1 MAFFRAALK
10 KGFVLELAGVL
21 MMAKAKKT
29 RIGIALWNA
38 LSVGVGAV
46 VFDAN
51 ASSTLAER
59 LCVAAEAGFSAV
71 ADASSVEAAIST
83 AWECENSGNSEVL
96 TLASGGA
103 SLDLSPLPTGEE
115 KAAEPIPHF
124 PNRTAAFVW
133 RNWNLATLEAM
144 ARTLETAPEKIAQ
157 IAELLGLPPYK
168 EPTWEPDRVYITLT
182 RRNWSIL
189 PYEQMLTL
197 LDLEPAEFAE
207 KLREDDFLWVK
218 LGRLKPVCEIL
229 RFEEPS
235 EADVAAMRKIAA
247 DVRETLGDELDA
259 PETPRFAFLDE
270 LGTVDEKN
278 LAAGKDLT
286 TEMNLT
292 VGEGASVGENS
303 AKDGGSDGDGTTNGN
318 GKNAAKN
325 KSRFEVCYLHSYF
338 AVFGDPLLQDDA
350 KLCPDGLLQK
360 LSERGVNGVWLHA
373 LLRDLAPPTAEFPE
387 LGAKSDVR
395 RATLRNLVK
404 RAKKYGIDVY
414 LYMNEPRALPAPFF
428 ENRPHIRGVAQEKYF
443 AMCASAPETR
453 RWLVDSLAAVFAD
466 VPGLGGIFTIT
477 GSENLTTCASHMRQ
491 DECPRCSKRDYVDLI
506 VDLNAA
512 MAEGVW
518 RSAPD
523 AKVIVW
529 DWGWRGHGLATD
541 IIERL
546 PKGVWLQS
554 VSEWALPLE
563 RGGVPVSVGEYS
575 ISAVGPGPRAVEH
588 WAAAKK
594 AGLKTIAKCQFNA
607 TWEIA
612 SIPTI
617 PALDLVVRHAANL
630 SRSGVDGTMA
640 GWSLGGFPSINLEA
654 LQEFKDET
662 TTETEA
668 LDRLATRVFGAEG
681 AATGR
686 AGWTKVS
693 RAFEEF
699 PYSGAVVYNAPN
711 QVGPAN
717 LLRLEPTGY
726 RATMVG
732 IPYDDVAAWT
742 APYPPPVFAEQME
755 KCGRGFREGAA
766 LLAEAA
772 KNAPPERRGE
782 AERQARCADV
792 AGVVY
797 LSCANQTRFVLLRDE
812 RNALRRAENAENSEN
827 AARLTAVEAE
837 MAALVRDE
845 IELAKALRRAAAADS
860 CVGFEST
867 NQYWFVPNDLVEKII
882 SCRQIL
888 DELDKKE

>member
-1 MAFFRAALK
+1 MTAQIGKRRFNFFLASAISAAL
-10 KGFVLELAGVL
+10 GLGGSGGNATGTLGERFAG
-21 MMAKAKKT
+21 
-29 RIGIALWNA
+29 
-38 LSVGVGAV
+38 
-46 VFDAN
+46 
-51 ASSTLAER
+51 
-59 LCVAAEAGFSAV
+59 AAEAGSNAVGAPVLFDSA
-71 ADASSVEAAIST
+71 SENG
-83 AWECENSGNSEVL
+83 ENSETMTRKSAEP
-96 TLASGGA
+96 
-103 SLDLSPLPTGEE
+103 LDLSPLPVGEE
-115 KAAEPIPHF
+115 KVAEPIPHF

-133 RNWNLATLEAM
+133 RNWNLATLEMM
-144 ARTLETAPEKIAQ
+144 ARTLDTTPEKIAQ
-157 IAELLGLPPYK
+157 IAEFLGLPPYK
-168 EPTWEPDRVYITLT
+168 APTWEPDRVYITLT

-197 LDLEPAEFAE
+197 LDLEPVEFAE

-218 LGRLKPVCEIL
+218 LGRLKPVCETL

-247 DVRETLGDELDA
+247 DVRQTLGAELDA

-270 LGTVDEKN
+270 LGTVDGRETASENEQNAQN
-278 LAAGKDLT
+278 LQNGQDKEARQ
-286 TEMNLT
+286 N
-292 VGEGASVGENS
+292 GEGV
-303 AKDGGSDGDGTTNGN
+303 AK
-318 GKNAAKN
+318 KE
-325 KSRFEVCYLHSYF
+325 SRFEICYLHSYF

-395 RATLRNLVK
+395 CATLRNLVK

-506 VDLNAA
+506 ADLNAA

-554 VSEWALPLE
+554 VSEWALPLN
-563 RGGVPVSVGEYS
+563 RGGVPVSIGEYS

-630 SRSGVDGTMA
+630 SRSGVDGVMA

-662 TTETEA
+662 TTEAEV

-699 PYSGAVVYNAPN
+699 PYSGAVVYTAPN
-711 QVGPAN
+711 QIGPAN
-717 LLRLEPTGY
+717 LLRLEPTGF

-732 IPYDDVAAWT
+732 IPYDDVASWT
-742 APYPPPVFAEQME
+742 APYPPLVFAEQME

-772 KNAPPERRGE
+772 KNAPEERRVE

-797 LSCANQTRFVLLRDE
+797 LSCANQARFVLLRDE
-812 RNALRRAENAENSEN
+812 RNVLRKAENAENSEN
-827 AARLTAVEAE
+827 AARLAAVETE
-837 MAALVRDE
+837 MAAIVRDE

-888 DELDKKE
+888 DELEKSK

>member
-1 MAFFRAALK
+1 MTTQIGKRRFNFFLGSAISAAL
-10 KGFVLELAGVL
+10 GLGWSGVNATGTLGERFV
-21 MMAKAKKT
+21 
-29 RIGIALWNA
+29 
-38 LSVGVGAV
+38 
-46 VFDAN
+46 
-51 ASSTLAER
+51 
-59 LCVAAEAGFSAV
+59 VAAEAGSNAVVATVSFDSA
-71 ADASSVEAAIST
+71 SENG
-83 AWECENSGNSEVL
+83 ENSETL
-96 TLASGGA
+96 TRKSAA
-103 SLDLSPLPTGEE
+103 SLDLSPLPSGEE
-115 KAAEPIPHF
+115 KVAEPIPHF

-144 ARTLETAPEKIAQ
+144 ARTLDTTPEKIAQ
-157 IAELLGLPPYK
+157 IAEFLGLPPYK
-168 EPTWEPDRVYITLT
+168 APTWEPDRVYITLT

-189 PYEQMLTL
+189 PYEQLLTL
-197 LDLEPAEFAE
+197 LDLAPTEYAE

-218 LGRLKPVCEIL
+218 LGRLKPVCETL

-247 DVRETLGDELDA
+247 DVRQTLGDELDA

-270 LGTVDEKN
+270 LGTVDGRETASENEQNAQN
-278 LAAGKDLT
+278 LQNGQDKEARQ
-286 TEMNLT
+286 N
-292 VGEGASVGENS
+292 GEGV
-303 AKDGGSDGDGTTNGN
+303 AK
-318 GKNAAKN
+318 KE
-325 KSRFEVCYLHSYF
+325 SRFEICYLHSYF

-491 DECPRCSKRDYVDLI
+491 SECPRCSKRDYVDLI
-506 VDLNAA
+506 ADLNAA

-541 IIERL
+541 IVERL

-630 SRSGVDGTMA
+630 SRSGVDGVMA

-662 TTETEA
+662 TTEEEV

-711 QVGPAN
+711 QIGPAN
-717 LLRLEPTGY
+717 LLRLEPTGF

-732 IPYDDVAAWT
+732 IPYDDVASWT
-742 APYPPPVFAEQME
+742 APYPPLVFAEQME

-772 KNAPPERRGE
+772 KNAPAERRVE

-797 LSCANQTRFVLLRDE
+797 LSCANQARFVLLRDE
-812 RNALRRAENAENSEN
+812 RNVLRKAENAENSEN
-827 AARLTAVEAE
+827 AARLTAIEAE
-837 MAALVRDE
+837 MAAIVRDE

-867 NQYWFVPNDLVEKII
+867 NQYWFIPNDLIEKII

-888 DELDKKE
+888 DELEKTE

>member
-1 MAFFRAALK
+1 MTKLGRRRLYFALCN
-10 KGFVLELAGVL
+10 
-21 MMAKAKKT
+21 
-29 RIGIALWNA
+29 IA
-38 LSVGVGAV
+38 SVGFGFGISATNVSPTFAEPCRVATEADFNVGAG
-46 VFDAN
+46 
-51 ASSTLAER
+51 TP
-59 LCVAAEAGFSAV
+59 
-71 ADASSVEAAIST
+71 SVETSVSVDY
-83 AWECENSGNSEVL
+83 ECENNGNNETL
-96 TLASGGA
+96 TLASESA
-103 SLDLSPLPTGEE
+103 PLDLSPLPTGEE
-115 KAAEPIPHF
+115 KLAEPIPHF

-144 ARTLETAPEKIAQ
+144 ARTLDTTPEKIAQ
-157 IAELLGLPPYK
+157 IAEFLGLPPYK
-168 EPTWEPDRVYITLT
+168 APTWEPDRVYITLT

-189 PYEQMLTL
+189 PYEQLLTL
-197 LDLEPAEFAE
+197 LDLAPTEYAE

-218 LGRLKPVCEIL
+218 LGRLKPVCETL

-247 DVRETLGDELDA
+247 DVRQTLGNELDA
-259 PETPRFAFLDE
+259 PETPRFSFLDE
-270 LGTVDEKN
+270 LGTVDGRETASENEQNAQN
-278 LAAGKDLT
+278 LQNGQDKET
-286 TEMNLT
+286 RRN
-292 VGEGASVGENS
+292 
-303 AKDGGSDGDGTTNGN
+303 GDGV
-318 GKNAAKN
+318 AK
-325 KSRFEVCYLHSYF
+325 KESRFEICYLHSYF

-491 DECPRCSKRDYVDLI
+491 NECPRCSKRDYVDLI
-506 VDLNAA
+506 ADLNAA

-541 IIERL
+541 IVERL

-575 ISAVGPGPRAVEH
+575 ISAVGPGPRALEH

-630 SRSGVDGTMA
+630 SRSGVDGVMA

-662 TTETEA
+662 TTEEEV

-711 QVGPAN
+711 QIGPAN
-717 LLRLEPTGY
+717 LLRLESTGFK
-726 RATMVG
+726 ATMVG
-732 IPYDDVAAWT
+732 IPYDDVASWT
-742 APYPPPVFAEQME
+742 APYPPLVFAEQME

-772 KNAPPERRGE
+772 KNAPAERRVE

-797 LSCANQTRFVLLRDE
+797 LSCANQARFVLLRDE
-812 RNALRRAENAENSEN
+812 RNVLRKAENAENSEN
-827 AARLTAVEAE
+827 AARLAAVEAE
-837 MAALVRDE
+837 MAAIVRDE
-845 IELAKALRRAAAADS
+845 IELAKALRRAAATDS

-888 DELDKKE
+888 DELEKTK

>member
-1 MAFFRAALK
+1 MVKLGRKRLCFAFCNVA
-10 KGFVLELAGVL
+10 
-21 MMAKAKKT
+21 
-29 RIGIALWNA
+29 
-38 LSVGVGAV
+38 SVGFGFGLSA
-46 VFDAN
+46 AN
-51 ASSTLAER
+51 VSPTLAEPCR
-59 LCVAAEAGFSAV
+59 VATEADFNVGAGTPSVGTAV
-71 ADASSVEAAIST
+71 LGDY
-83 AWECENSGNSEVL
+83 ECENSGNSE
-96 TLASGGA
+96 TLALASEGA
-103 SLDLSPLPTGEE
+103 PLDLSPLPTGEE
-115 KAAEPIPHF
+115 KLAEPIPHF

-144 ARTLETAPEKIAQ
+144 ARTLETTPEKIAQ
-157 IAELLGLPPYK
+157 IAELLGLPPYCA
-168 EPTWEPDRVYITLT
+168 PTWEPDRVYITLT

-197 LDLEPAEFAE
+197 LDLEPTEYAE

-218 LGRLKPVCEIL
+218 LGRLKPVCETL
-229 RFEEPS
+229 RFEEPT

-270 LGTVDEKN
+270 LGRVDGGKGENEEETANKEEAAEN
-278 LAAGKDLT
+278 GEFNVVATAGKN
-286 TEMNLT
+286 EES
-292 VGEGASVGENS
+292 G
-303 AKDGGSDGDGTTNGN
+303 
-318 GKNAAKN
+318 AKN
-325 KSRFEVCYLHSYF
+325 DSQFEICYLHSYF

-373 LLRDLAPPTAEFPE
+373 LLRDLAPPTDEFPE

-428 ENRPHIRGVAQEKYF
+428 EDRPHIRGVAQEKYF

-466 VPGLGGIFTIT
+466 VPGLGGIFTIS

-506 VDLNAA
+506 ADLNAA

-541 IIERL
+541 IVERL

-554 VSEWALPLE
+554 VSEWALPLN

-630 SRSGVDGTMA
+630 SRSGVDGVMA

-662 TTETEA
+662 TTEAEA
-668 LDRLATRVFGAEG
+668 LDRLAERVFGAEG

-711 QVGPAN
+711 QIGPAN
-717 LLRLEPTGY
+717 LLRLEPTGF

-732 IPYDDVAAWT
+732 IPYDDVASWT
-742 APYPPPVFAEQME
+742 APYPPLVFAEQME

-766 LLAEAA
+766 LLTEAA
-772 KNAPPERRGE
+772 KSAPAERRVE

-797 LSCANQTRFVLLRDE
+797 LSCANQARFVLLRDE
-812 RNALRRAENAENSEN
+812 RIALRKAEEENAGKAEDSEK

-837 MAALVRDE
+837 MAAIVRDE
-845 IELAKALRRAAAADS
+845 IELAKALRRAASTDS

-888 DELDKKE
+888 GELEK

>member
-1 MAFFRAALK
+1 MTINKR
-10 KGFVLELAGVL
+10 
-21 MMAKAKKT
+21 T
-29 RIGIALWNA
+29 CINIALWSA
-38 LSVGVGAV
+38 FGVGIGGAESGT
-46 VFDAN
+46 N
-51 ASSTLAER
+51 APSSSTER
-59 LCVAAEAGFSAV
+59 LCVAAEAEFIDF
-71 ADASSVEAAIST
+71 ADASSVETGISN
-83 AWECENSGNSEVL
+83 AFGSGNSENNETL
-96 TLASGGA
+96 TLASDA
-103 SLDLSPLPTGEE
+103 APLDLSPLPTGEE

-124 PNRTAAFVW
+124 PNRIAAFVW

-144 ARTLETAPEKIAQ
+144 ARTLETSPEKVAQ

-197 LDLEPAEFAE
+197 LDLEPTEFAE

-218 LGRLKPVCEIL
+218 LGRLKPICETL

-270 LGTVDEKN
+270 LGTVDGEN
-278 LAAGKDLT
+278 LAAGKDWTFEKRLA
-286 TEMNLT
+286 
-292 VGEGASVGENS
+292 VGEDAAVGENL
-303 AKDGGSDGDGTTNGN
+303 AKNGEINDGAISSENNGN
-318 GKNAAKN
+318 VAKRMT
-325 KSRFEVCYLHSYF
+325 RFEICYLHSYF

-466 VPGLGGIFTIT
+466 VPRLGGIFTIT

-491 DECPRCSKRDYVDLI
+491 GECPRCSKRDYVDLI
-506 VDLNAA
+506 ADLNAA

-529 DWGWRGHGLATD
+529 DWGWRGHGIATD
-541 IIERL
+541 VIARL

-575 ISAVGPGPRAVEH
+575 ISAVGPGPRAIEH

-630 SRSGVDGTMA
+630 SRSGVDGVMA

-654 LQEFKDET
+654 IQEFKDET
-662 TTETEA
+662 TTEAEA
-668 LDRLATRVFGAEG
+668 LDRLANRVFGAKG

-711 QVGPAN
+711 QIGPAN

-742 APYPPPVFAEQME
+742 APYPPLVFAEQME

-772 KNAPPERRGE
+772 RNAPEERRVE

-812 RNALRRAENAENSEN
+812 RNALRKAENAENSEN
-827 AARLTAVEAE
+827 AARLTAVESE
-837 MAALVRDE
+837 MAAIVRDE

-888 DELDKKE
+888 DELKKKE

>member
-1 MAFFRAALK
+1 
-10 KGFVLELAGVL
+10 
-21 MMAKAKKT
+21 
-29 RIGIALWNA
+29 
-38 LSVGVGAV
+38 
-46 VFDAN
+46 
-51 ASSTLAER
+51 
-59 LCVAAEAGFSAV
+59 
-71 ADASSVEAAIST
+71 
-83 AWECENSGNSEVL
+83 
-96 TLASGGA
+96 
-103 SLDLSPLPTGEE
+103 
-115 KAAEPIPHF
+115 
-124 PNRTAAFVW
+124 
-133 RNWNLATLEAM
+133 
-144 ARTLETAPEKIAQ
+144 
-157 IAELLGLPPYK
+157 
-168 EPTWEPDRVYITLT
+168 
-182 RRNWSIL
+182 
-189 PYEQMLTL
+189 
-197 LDLEPAEFAE
+197 
-207 KLREDDFLWVK
+207 
-218 LGRLKPVCEIL
+218 
-229 RFEEPS
+229 
-235 EADVAAMRKIAA
+235 
-247 DVRETLGDELDA
+247 
-259 PETPRFAFLDE
+259 
-270 LGTVDEKN
+270 
-278 LAAGKDLT
+278 
-286 TEMNLT
+286 
-292 VGEGASVGENS
+292 
-303 AKDGGSDGDGTTNGN
+303 
-318 GKNAAKN
+318 
-325 KSRFEVCYLHSYF
+325 
-338 AVFGDPLLQDDA
+338 
-350 KLCPDGLLQK
+350 

-373 LLRDLAPPTAEFPE
+373 LLRDLAPPTADFPE
-387 LGAKSDVR
+387 LGAKSEVR

-491 DECPRCSKRDYVDLI
+491 SECPRCSQRDYVDLI
-506 VDLNAA
+506 ADLNAA

-518 RSAPD
+518 WSAPD

-575 ISAVGPGPRAVEH
+575 ISAVGPGPRAVEQ
-588 WAAAKK
+588 WAAARK

-630 SRSGVDGTMA
+630 SRSGVDGVMA

-662 TTETEA
+662 TTEEEV

-711 QVGPAN
+711 QIGPAN
-717 LLRLEPTGY
+717 LLRLEPTGFK
-726 RATMVG
+726 ATMVG
-732 IPYDDVAAWT
+732 IPYDDVASWT
-742 APYPPPVFAEQME
+742 APYPPLVFAEQME

-766 LLAEAA
+766 LWAEAA
-772 KNAPPERRGE
+772 KNAPAERRVE

-797 LSCANQTRFVLLRDE
+797 LSCANQARFVLLRDE
-812 RNALRRAENAENSEN
+812 RNVLRKAENAENSEN

-837 MAALVRDE
+837 MAAIVRDE

-888 DELDKKE
+888 DELEKTK

>member
-1 MAFFRAALK
+1 MPK
-10 KGFVLELAGVL
+10 T
-21 MMAKAKKT
+21 KKT
-29 RIGIALWNA
+29 RLCWALWGA
-38 LSVGVGAV
+38 LSVGTSGGLNAMDAILAFEAPRNVAEEAV
-46 VFDAN
+46 SV
-51 ASSTLAER
+51 AESGLDGR
-59 LCVAAEAGFSAV
+59 KS
-71 ADASSVEAAIST
+71 
-83 AWECENSGNSEVL
+83 ENSEDGKTL
-96 TLASGGA
+96 TLASGA
-103 SLDLSPLPTGEE
+103 APLDLSPLPTGEE

-144 ARTLETAPEKIAQ
+144 ARTLETSPEKIAQ

-197 LDLEPAEFAE
+197 LDLEPTEFAE

-218 LGRLKPVCEIL
+218 LGRLKPVCETL
-229 RFEEPS
+229 RFEEPN

-247 DVRETLGDELDA
+247 DVRETFGDELDA
-259 PETPRFAFLDE
+259 PEKPRFAFLDE
-270 LGTVDEKN
+270 LGTLDAEK
-278 LAAGKDLT
+278 
-286 TEMNLT
+286 LT
-292 VGEGASVGENS
+292 VEKTLAIEEETGEDGEINGGASDGNDENV
-303 AKDGGSDGDGTTNGN
+303 A
-318 GKNAAKN
+318 KNA
-325 KSRFEVCYLHSYF
+325 SRFEICYLHSYF
-338 AVFGDPLLQDDA
+338 SVFGDPLLQDDA

-414 LYMNEPRALPAPFF
+414 LYMNEPRALPASFF

-466 VPGLGGIFTIT
+466 VPGLGGIFTIA

-506 VDLNAA
+506 ADLNAA

-529 DWGWRGHGLATD
+529 DWGWHGHGLATD

-563 RGGVPVSVGEYS
+563 RGGVPVAVGEYS
-575 ISAVGPGPRAVEH
+575 ISAVGPGPRALEH

-630 SRSGVDGTMA
+630 SRSGVDGVMA
-640 GWSLGGFPSINLEA
+640 GWSLGGFPSINLET

-662 TTETEA
+662 TTETEV
-668 LDRLATRVFGAEG
+668 LDRLATRVFGTEG

-699 PYSGAVVYNAPN
+699 PYSGAVVYTAPN
-711 QVGPAN
+711 QIGPAN
-717 LLRLEPTGY
+717 LLRLEPTGF

-732 IPYDDVAAWT
+732 IPYDDVASWT
-742 APYPPPVFAEQME
+742 APYPPLVFAEQME

-772 KNAPPERRGE
+772 KNAPPERRVE

-797 LSCANQTRFVLLRDE
+797 LSCANQTRFTLLRDE
-812 RNALRRAENAENSEN
+812 RLALQKAENAENSEN

-837 MAALVRDE
+837 MAAIVRDE

-860 CVGFEST
+860 CIGFEST
-867 NQYWFVPNDLVEKII
+867 NQYWFVPNDLIEKII
-882 SCRQIL
+882 SCCQIL
-888 DELDKKE
+888 EELEK

>member
-1 MAFFRAALK
+1 MRKIRKKRFIIAF
-10 KGFVLELAGVL
+10 GS
-21 MMAKAKKT
+21 
-29 RIGIALWNA
+29 A
-38 LSVGVGAV
+38 LSVGVGV
-46 VFDAN
+46 GFPCWT
-51 ASSTLAER
+51 ASLSWAKQENG
-59 LCVAAEAGFSAV
+59 AAQVDFNAV
-71 ADASSVEAAIST
+71 ADAASVDAAISNDLIS
-83 AWECENSGNSEVL
+83 ENSENNKTL
-96 TLASGGA
+96 TLASGA
-103 SLDLSPLPTGEE
+103 APLDLSPLPTGEE

-124 PNRTAAFVW
+124 PNRAAAFVW

-144 ARTLETAPEKIAQ
+144 ARTLETTPEKIAQ
-157 IAELLGLPPYK
+157 IAEFLGLPPYK
-168 EPTWEPDRVYITLT
+168 APTWDPDRVYITLI

-189 PYEQMLTL
+189 PYEQLLTL
-197 LDLEPAEFAE
+197 LDLEPSELAE

-218 LGRLKPVCEIL
+218 LGRLKPVCETL
-229 RFEEPS
+229 RFEEPT

-247 DVRETLGDELDA
+247 DVCEAFGDELDA
-259 PETPRFAFLDE
+259 PETPRFAFLNE
-270 LGTVDEKN
+270 LGTVDVEE
-278 LAAGKDLT
+278 AANEDAQKT
-286 TEMNLT
+286 QN
-292 VGEGASVGENS
+292 V
-303 AKDGGSDGDGTTNGN
+303 
-318 GKNAAKN
+318 AKN
-325 KSRFEVCYLHSYF
+325 KSQFEICYLHSYF

-360 LSERGVNGVWLHA
+360 LSERGVDGVWLHA

-414 LYMNEPRALPAPFF
+414 LYMNEPRALPASFF

-491 DECPRCSKRDYVDLI
+491 GECPRCSQRDYVDLI

-529 DWGWRGHGLATD
+529 DWGWRGHGIATD

-554 VSEWALPLE
+554 VSEWALPLN

-630 SRSGVDGTMA
+630 SRSGVDGVMA
-640 GWSLGGFPSINLEA
+640 GWSLGGYPSVNLEA

-662 TTETEA
+662 TTEAEV
-668 LDRLATRVFGAEG
+668 LDRLAARVFGEEG

-699 PYSGAVVYNAPN
+699 PYSGAVVYTAPN
-711 QVGPAN
+711 QIGPAN

-742 APYPPPVFAEQME
+742 APYPPLVFAAQME

-766 LLAEAA
+766 LLADAA
-772 KNAPPERRGE
+772 RNAPAERRVE

-812 RNALRRAENAENSEN
+812 RLALLKTKNAENSEN

-837 MAALVRDE
+837 MAAIVRDE

-888 DELDKKE
+888 DELEKTK

>member
-1 MAFFRAALK
+1 MTKTENLLLNVAFLSAFAVGI
-10 KGFVLELAGVL
+10 GFSVPGATVPSSL
-21 MMAKAKKT
+21 M
-29 RIGIALWNA
+29 
-38 LSVGVGAV
+38 
-46 VFDAN
+46 
-51 ASSTLAER
+51 ER
-59 LCVAAEAGFSAV
+59 FSVAAEADFNAV
-71 ADASSVEAAIST
+71 ADAASVESSILNDL
-83 AWECENSGNSEVL
+83 EGENSENGETL
-96 TLASGGA
+96 TLASDA
-103 SLDLSPLPTGEE
+103 APLDLSPLPTGEE
-115 KAAEPIPHF
+115 KVAEPIPHF

-144 ARTLETAPEKIAQ
+144 ARTLETSPEKIAQ
-157 IAELLGLPPYK
+157 IADLLGLPPYK

-197 LDLEPAEFAE
+197 LDLEPTEFAE

-218 LGRLKPVCEIL
+218 LGRLKPVCETL
-229 RFEEPS
+229 RFEEPTD
-235 EADVAAMRKIAA
+235 ADAAAMRKIAA
-247 DVRETLGDELDA
+247 VVRETLGDELDA

-270 LGTVDEKN
+270 LGTVDGE
-278 LAAGKDLT
+278 DLT
-286 TEMNLT
+286 VAESLT
-292 VGEGASVGENS
+292 VKRSASVGKNS
-303 AKDGGSDGDGTTNGN
+303 TKDGEINDAATLDGN
-318 GKNAAKN
+318 N
-325 KSRFEVCYLHSYF
+325 KKVAENESRFEICYLHSYF

-360 LSERGVNGVWLHA
+360 LSERGVNGVWLHT

-491 DECPRCSKRDYVDLI
+491 GECPRCSQRDYVDLI
-506 VDLNAA
+506 ADLNAA

-529 DWGWRGHGLATD
+529 DWGWRGHGIATD
-541 IIERL
+541 VIERL

-554 VSEWALPLE
+554 VSEWALPLN

-630 SRSGVDGTMA
+630 SRSGVDGVMA
-640 GWSLGGFPSINLEA
+640 GWSLGGFPSVSLEA

-662 TTETEA
+662 TTETEV
-668 LDRLATRVFGAEG
+668 LDRLANRVFGAEG

-711 QVGPAN
+711 QIGPAN
-717 LLRLEPTGY
+717 LLRLEPTGF

-742 APYPPPVFAEQME
+742 APYPPLVFAEQME

-772 KNAPPERRGE
+772 KNAPDERRVE

-812 RNALRRAENAENSEN
+812 RNALRKAENAKNAENGEDAS
-827 AARLTAVEAE
+827 RLAAVEAE
-837 MAALVRDE
+837 MAAIVRDE

-867 NQYWFVPNDLVEKII
+867 NQYWFVPNDLTEKII

-888 DELDKKE
+888 EELEK

>member
-1 MAFFRAALK
+1 MKQIMRKMVKFNDSRLYAALFCAL
-10 KGFVLELAGVL
+10 GLGSSVADGPSNATSGRWERELWAVEADFDAAAGTSSVEGATSAGVL
-21 MMAKAKKT
+21 
-29 RIGIALWNA
+29 
-38 LSVGVGAV
+38 S
-46 VFDAN
+46 
-51 ASSTLAER
+51 
-59 LCVAAEAGFSAV
+59 
-71 ADASSVEAAIST
+71 
-83 AWECENSGNSEVL
+83 ENSENKGIL
-96 TLASGGA
+96 TLASGA
-103 SLDLSPLPTGEE
+103 APLDLSPLPTGEE

-144 ARTLETAPEKIAQ
+144 ARTLETTPEKIAQ

-168 EPTWEPDRVYITLT
+168 EPTWEPERVYITLT
-182 RRNWSIL
+182 RRNWSLL

-197 LDLEPAEFAE
+197 LDLEPTEFAE

-218 LGRLKPVCEIL
+218 LGRLKPVCETL

-235 EADVAAMRKIAA
+235 EADVAATRKIAA
-247 DVRETLGDELDA
+247 VVRETLGDELDA

-270 LGTVDEKN
+270 LGTIDAEKN
-278 LAAGKDLT
+278 
-286 TEMNLT
+286 
-292 VGEGASVGENS
+292 AS
-303 AKDGGSDGDGTTNGN
+303 KT
-318 GKNAAKN
+318 GKNAQAGQSLASEKKN
-325 KSRFEVCYLHSYF
+325 DKSEQNEENVSKNDAQFEICYLHSYF

-373 LLRDLAPPTAEFPE
+373 LLRDLAPPTDEFPE
-387 LGAKSDVR
+387 LGAKSEVR

-491 DECPRCSKRDYVDLI
+491 GECPRCSKRDYVDLI
-506 VDLNAA
+506 ADLNAA

-541 IIERL
+541 VIERL

-563 RGGVPVSVGEYS
+563 RGGVPVAVGEYS

-630 SRSGVDGTMA
+630 SRSGVDGVMA

-662 TTETEA
+662 TTEAEV

-711 QVGPAN
+711 QIGPAN
-717 LLRLEPTGY
+717 LLRLEPTGF

-742 APYPPPVFAEQME
+742 APYPPLVFAEQME

-772 KNAPPERRGE
+772 RNAPVERRVE

-812 RNALRRAENAENSEN
+812 RNALRKETQEQQNGENGENT
-827 AARLTAVEAE
+827 ARLAAVETE
-837 MAALVRDE
+837 MAAIVRDE
-845 IELAKALRRAAAADS
+845 IELAKALRRAAAEDS

-882 SCRQIL
+882 SCRQIFE
-888 DELDKKE
+888 ELEK

>member
-1 MAFFRAALK
+1 MTKIKSKRLY
-10 KGFVLELAGVL
+10 
-21 MMAKAKKT
+21 
-29 RIGIALWNA
+29 IALGCA
-38 LSVGVGAV
+38 LGVGLGGV
-46 VFDAN
+46 DVWAN
-51 ASSTLAER
+51 ATSACWERKLTAGEAEFN
-59 LCVAAEAGFSAV
+59 VATDGA
-71 ADASSVEAAIST
+71 SVEGTSLT
-83 AWECENSGNSEVL
+83 GVRSENSENNGIL
-96 TLASGGA
+96 TLASDVA
-103 SLDLSPLPTGEE
+103 PLDLSPLPTGEE
-115 KAAEPIPHF
+115 KGAEPIPHF

-144 ARTLETAPEKIAQ
+144 ARTLETTPEKIAQ
-157 IAELLGLPPYK
+157 IADLLGLPPYK

-189 PYEQMLTL
+189 PYEQLLTL
-197 LDLEPAEFAE
+197 LDLEPIEFAE

-218 LGRLKPVCEIL
+218 LGRLKPVCETL
-229 RFEEPS
+229 RFEEPN
-235 EADVAAMRKIAA
+235 EADVAAMRQIAA

-270 LGTVDEKN
+270 LGTVDEAS
-278 LAAGKDLT
+278 LAAGKDLASGKC
-286 TEMNLT
+286 LT
-292 VGEGASVGENS
+292 AKEGASVGENS
-303 AKDGGSDGDGTTNGN
+303 ANDDGNNGNDGDGAVNKNSKSVSENG
-318 GKNAAKN
+318 AQ
-325 KSRFEVCYLHSYF
+325 FEICYLHSYF

-414 LYMNEPRALPAPFF
+414 LYMNEPRALPASFF

-491 DECPRCSKRDYVDLI
+491 NECPRCSKRDYVDLI
-506 VDLNAA
+506 ADLNAA

-541 IIERL
+541 VIERL

-554 VSEWALPLE
+554 VSEWALPLN

-588 WAAAKK
+588 WATAKK
-594 AGLKTIAKCQFNA
+594 VGLKTIAKCQFNA

-630 SRSGVDGTMA
+630 SRSGVDGVMA

-662 TTETEA
+662 TTEAEV
-668 LDRLATRVFGAEG
+668 LDRLANRVFGAEG

-711 QVGPAN
+711 QIGPAN

-732 IPYDDVAAWT
+732 IPYDDVASWT
-742 APYPPPVFAEQME
+742 APYPPLVFAEQME

-772 KNAPPERRGE
+772 KNAPEERRVE

-792 AGVVY
+792 AGVIY
-797 LSCANQTRFVLLRDE
+797 LSCANQTRFTLLRDK
-812 RNALRRAENAENSEN
+812 RNALRNAENAENSES
-827 AARLTAVEAE
+827 ATRLATVEAE
-837 MAALVRDE
+837 MAAIVRDE

-888 DELDKKE
+888 GELEK

>member
-1 MAFFRAALK
+1 MTKIGKKRLHLALWGAVGAAL
-10 KGFVLELAGVL
+10 GVGWSGGNATWTFWAGP
-21 MMAKAKKT
+21 AKADY
-29 RIGIALWNA
+29 N
-38 LSVGVGAV
+38 
-46 VFDAN
+46 D
-51 ASSTLAER
+51 
-59 LCVAAEAGFSAV
+59 V
-71 ADASSVEAAIST
+71 ADAASVET
-83 AWECENSGNSEVL
+83 ALFPGVSSENSENNKTL
-96 TLASGGA
+96 TLASDA
-103 SLDLSPLPTGEE
+103 APLDLSPLPTGEE

-124 PNRTAAFVW
+124 PSRTAAFVW
-133 RNWNLATLEAM
+133 RNWNLATLDAM
-144 ARTLETAPEKIAQ
+144 ARTLDTTPEKIAQ
-157 IAELLGLPPYK
+157 VAELLGLPPYK
-168 EPTWEPDRVYITLT
+168 APTWEPDRVYITLT

-189 PYEQMLTL
+189 PYEQLLTL
-197 LDLEPAEFAE
+197 LDLEPREFAE

-218 LGRLKPVCEIL
+218 LGRLKPVCETL

-235 EADVAAMRKIAA
+235 EADVAATRKIAA
-247 DVRETLGDELDA
+247 DVRETLGAELDA

-270 LGTVDEKN
+270 LGTVGARASADKN
-278 LAAGKDLT
+278 
-286 TEMNLT
+286 
-292 VGEGASVGENS
+292 GENGRLGQGETGER
-303 AKDGGSDGDGTTNGN
+303 KEEGGEQNVQ
-318 GKNAAKN
+318 N
-325 KSRFEVCYLHSYF
+325 KPKSGSRFEICYLHSYF

-350 KLCPDGLLQK
+350 KLCPDGLLEK

-395 RATLRNLVK
+395 RATLRNLVN

-414 LYMNEPRALPAPFF
+414 LYMNEPRALPAAFF
-428 ENRPHIRGVAQEKYF
+428 ENRSHIRGVAQEKYF

-477 GSENLTTCASHMRQ
+477 GSENLTTCASHMRHG
-491 DECPRCSKRDYVDLI
+491 ECPRCSQRDYVEMI
-506 VDLNAA
+506 ADLNAA

-554 VSEWALPLE
+554 VSEWALPLN
-563 RGGVPVSVGEYS
+563 RGGVPLTVGEYS

-594 AGLKTIAKCQFNA
+594 AGLKTVAKCQFNA

-630 SRSGVDGTMA
+630 SRSGVDGVMA
-640 GWSLGGFPSINLEA
+640 GWSLGGFPSVSLEA
-654 LQEFKDET
+654 IQEFKDET
-662 TTETEA
+662 TTEAEV
-668 LDRLATRVFGAEG
+668 LDRLAKRVFGEAG
-681 AATGR
+681 AATAR

-699 PYSGAVVYNAPN
+699 PYSGAVVYTAPN
-711 QVGPAN
+711 QIGPAN

-732 IPYDDVAAWT
+732 IPYDDVASWT
-742 APYPPPVFAEQME
+742 APYPPLVFAEQME

-772 KNAPPERRGE
+772 RNAPEERRVE

-797 LSCANQTRFVLLRDE
+797 LSCANQTRFTLLRDE
-812 RNALRRAENAENSEN
+812 RIALRKAENAKNSEN
-827 AARLTAVEAE
+827 AAKLTAVEAE
-837 MAALVRDE
+837 MAAIVRDE
-845 IELAKALRRAAAADS
+845 IELAKALRRAALEDS

-867 NQYWFVPNDLVEKII
+867 NQYWFVPNDLTEKII

-888 DELDKKE
+888 DELEKAK

>member
-1 MAFFRAALK
+1 MTKTNKTTLLYLALY
-10 KGFVLELAGVL
+10 GALGVGIAVGVRCPSALAGPTNR
-21 MMAKAKKT
+21 A
-29 RIGIALWNA
+29 
-38 LSVGVGAV
+38 
-46 VFDAN
+46 D
-51 ASSTLAER
+51 
-59 LCVAAEAGFSAV
+59 AV
-71 ADASSVEAAIST
+71 ATDINAELNDSSVEAPTRAAFAS
-83 AWECENSGNSEVL
+83 ENNADAGTSA
-96 TLASGGA
+96 LAFDVEP
-103 SLDLSPLPTGEE
+103 LDLSPLPTGEE
-115 KAAEPIPHF
+115 RAAEPIPHF

-144 ARTLETAPEKIAQ
+144 ARTLETTPEKIAQ
-157 IAELLGLPPYK
+157 IADLLGLPPYK

-182 RRNWSIL
+182 RRNWSLL

-197 LDLEPAEFAE
+197 LDLEPTEFAE

-218 LGRLKPVCEIL
+218 LGRLKPVCETL
-229 RFEEPS
+229 RFEEPTD
-235 EADVAAMRKIAA
+235 ADAAAMRKIAA
-247 DVRETLGDELDA
+247 VVRETLGDELDA

-270 LGTVDEKN
+270 LGTVDAEK
-278 LAAGKDLT
+278 KP
-286 TEMNLT
+286 
-292 VGEGASVGENS
+292 VENEQ
-303 AKDGGSDGDGTTNGN
+303 
-318 GKNAAKN
+318 NAQNVAKN
-325 KSRFEVCYLHSYF
+325 ESRFEICYLHSYF

-360 LSERGVNGVWLHA
+360 LSERGVDGVWLHA

-395 RATLRNLVK
+395 HATLRNLVK

-491 DECPRCSKRDYVDLI
+491 SECPRCSKRDYVDLI
-506 VDLNAA
+506 ADLNAA

-541 IIERL
+541 VIERL

-563 RGGVPVSVGEYS
+563 RGGVPVSIGEYS

-612 SIPTI
+612 SIPSI

-630 SRSGVDGTMA
+630 SRSGVDGVMA

-654 LQEFKDET
+654 
-662 TTETEA
+662 
-668 LDRLATRVFGAEG
+668 
-681 AATGR
+681 
-686 AGWTKVS
+686 
-693 RAFEEF
+693 
-699 PYSGAVVYNAPN
+699 
-711 QVGPAN
+711 
-717 LLRLEPTGY
+717 
-726 RATMVG
+726 
-732 IPYDDVAAWT
+732 
-742 APYPPPVFAEQME
+742 
-755 KCGRGFREGAA
+755 
-766 LLAEAA
+766 
-772 KNAPPERRGE
+772 
-782 AERQARCADV
+782 
-792 AGVVY
+792 
-797 LSCANQTRFVLLRDE
+797 
-812 RNALRRAENAENSEN
+812 
-827 AARLTAVEAE
+827 
-837 MAALVRDE
+837 
-845 IELAKALRRAAAADS
+845 
-860 CVGFEST
+860 
-867 NQYWFVPNDLVEKII
+867 
-882 SCRQIL
+882 
-888 DELDKKE
+888 

>member
-1 MAFFRAALK
+1 MKRVKTKRSATLAPTVCVAL
-10 KGFVLELAGVL
+10 GL
-21 MMAKAKKT
+21 
-29 RIGIALWNA
+29 A
-38 LSVGVGAV
+38 LSVALGGERAEAAGAK
-46 VFDAN
+46 DA
-51 ASSTLAER
+51 
-59 LCVAAEAGFSAV
+59 CVAAEN
-71 ADASSVEAAIST
+71 DST
-83 AWECENSGNSEVL
+83 AQNSE
-96 TLASGGA
+96 TAA
-103 SLDLSPLPTGEE
+103 SLTPVDLSPLPTGEE
-115 KAAEPIPHF
+115 KLAEPIPHF

-144 ARTLETAPEKIAQ
+144 ARTLDTKPEKIAQ
-157 IAELLGLPPYK
+157 IAELLGLPTYK
-168 EPTWEPDRVYITLT
+168 APTWEPDRVYITLT

-189 PYEQMLTL
+189 PYEQLLRL
-197 LDLEPAEFAE
+197 LDLTPVELAE

-218 LGRLKPVCEIL
+218 LGRLKPVCETL
-229 RFEEPS
+229 RFEEPT

-270 LGTVDEKN
+270 LGTVDAKETTNLNKKN
-278 LAAGKDLT
+278 ARNEQNKQNAQDESSEE
-286 TEMNLT
+286 TEES
-292 VGEGASVGENS
+292 GGENEQDVS
-303 AKDGGSDGDGTTNGN
+303 NVTKNG
-318 GKNAAKN
+318 
-325 KSRFEVCYLHSYF
+325 SRFEICYLHSYF

-395 RATLRNLVK
+395 RETLRNLVN

-428 ENRPHIRGVAQEKYF
+428 GNRSHIRGVAQEKYF

-491 DECPRCSKRDYVDLI
+491 DECPRCSQRDYVDLI

-541 IIERL
+541 IIGRL

-554 VSEWALPLE
+554 VSEWALPLN

-594 AGLKTIAKCQFNA
+594 AELKTIAKCQFNA

-630 SRSGVDGTMA
+630 SRSGVDGVMA
-640 GWSLGGFPSINLEA
+640 GWSLGGYPSINLEA

-662 TTETEA
+662 TTEAEV
-668 LDRLATRVFGAEG
+668 LDRLATRVFGEKG

-699 PYSGAVVYNAPN
+699 PYSGAVVYTAPN
-711 QVGPAN
+711 QIGPAN

-732 IPYDDVAAWT
+732 IPYDDVASWT
-742 APYPPPVFAEQME
+742 APYPPLVFAEQME

-772 KNAPPERRGE
+772 KKAPEERRVE

-797 LSCANQTRFVLLRDE
+797 LSCANQTRFALLRDE
-812 RNALRRAENAENSEN
+812 RLALRKAENAGNSEN

-837 MAALVRDE
+837 MAAIVRDE

-867 NQYWFVPNDLVEKII
+867 NQYWFLPNDLVEKII
-882 SCRQIL
+882 SCRHIL
-888 DELDKKE
+888 DELEKTK